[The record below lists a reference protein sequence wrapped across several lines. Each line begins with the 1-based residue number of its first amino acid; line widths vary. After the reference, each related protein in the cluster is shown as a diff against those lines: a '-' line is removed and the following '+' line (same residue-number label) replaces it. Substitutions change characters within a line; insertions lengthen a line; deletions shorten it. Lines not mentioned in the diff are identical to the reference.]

1 MTDRQKI
8 IELANIFRD
17 EYIEKPKSISFTD
30 WEKRICFNQAGE
42 IVKIQKIIGYSGNKI
57 RYE

>member
-1 MTDRQKI
+1 MTDRQKLVR
-8 IELANIFRD
+8 LASLFHDN
-17 EYIEKPKSISFTD
+17 YTEKPKSISFTD

-42 IVKIQKIIGYSGNKI
+42 IIKIQKIIGYSGNKI